1 MTKIVAT
8 FPCMGKSH
16 YAKEN
21 PNAAIDL
28 ESSLYMFSRKGF
40 EHLSVEEFKGIRER
54 EPIKNGMV
62 HYLKA
67 ILETCHTG
75 QYDYVFIASFPNLLK
90 SLALLDKDIYV
101 VTPYPNMR
109 SQRIYSKRAIT
120 RGNRQEWVEA
130 VIPWLH
136 HSTAY
141 PKELLNKIHVVRV
154 PAGFYLKDVIE
165 HQLI

>member
-1 MTKIVAT
+1 MTKIIAA

-16 YAKEN
+16 YTKEN
-21 PNAAIDL
+21 PNTAIDL
-28 ESSLYMFSRKGF
+28 ESSIYMFSRKGF

-90 SLALLDKDIYV
+90 SLAQLGKDIYV
-101 VTPYPNMR
+101 VMPYPSMR
-109 SQRIYSKRAIT
+109 SQRIYSKRAI
-120 RGNRQEWVEA
+120 
-130 VIPWLH
+130 
-136 HSTAY
+136 
-141 PKELLNKIHVVRV
+141 LNGTISN
-154 PAGFYLKDVIE
+154 
-165 HQLI
+165 

>member
-1 MTKIVAT
+1 MTKIVAA

-21 PNAAIDL
+21 PDTAIDL

-90 SLALLDKDIYV
+90 SLAQLGEDVYV
-101 VTPYPNMR
+101 VMPYPSMR
-109 SQRIYSKRAIT
+109 SQRIYSERAIA
-120 RGNRQEWVEA
+120 RGNRQDWVEA

-136 HSTAY
+136 HSTPY

-154 PAGFYLKDVIE
+154 PASFYLKDVIE
-165 HQLI
+165 HHLI

>member
-1 MTKIVAT
+1 MTKIVAA

-21 PNAAIDL
+21 PNTAIDL
-28 ESSLYMFSRKGF
+28 ESSLYMFERKGF
-40 EHLSVEEFKGIRER
+40 EHLSVEEFKGLTER

-75 QYDYVFIASFPNLLK
+75 QYDYIFIASYPNLLK
-90 SLALLDKDIYV
+90 SLALLGKDIYV
-101 VTPYPNMR
+101 VMPYPSMR
-109 SQRIYSKRAIT
+109 SQRIYSKRAVQ
-120 RGNRQEWVEA
+120 RGNNLDWVKA

-141 PKELLNKIHVVRV
+141 PKELINKIHVVRV
-154 PAGFYLKDVIE
+154 PARFYLKDVIE